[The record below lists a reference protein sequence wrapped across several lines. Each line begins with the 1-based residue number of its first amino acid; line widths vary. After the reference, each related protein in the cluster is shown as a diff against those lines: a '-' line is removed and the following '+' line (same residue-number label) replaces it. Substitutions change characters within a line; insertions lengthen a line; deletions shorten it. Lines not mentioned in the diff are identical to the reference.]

1 MKGFFVYN
9 NVTPKLYTMQNNN
22 HILKEKL
29 IKEIIS
35 LLHIDNTKLLKEE
48 DYGEGFSL
56 STYII
61 PKNIFINVMNYNI
74 KIYSIVINIP
84 TTQEQIFGN
93 KSQLGIYYYT
103 PYNNNNNKLSFD
115 LDMFI
120 EQMINSFSIMDIFY
134 IKTLLINNM
143 F

>member
-1 MKGFFVYN
+1 
-9 NVTPKLYTMQNNN
+9 MQNNN

-35 LLHIDNTKLLKEE
+35 LLNIDNTKLFKEE
-48 DYGEGFSL
+48 DYGEIFSL

-61 PKNIFINVMNYNI
+61 PQNIFINVMNCNI
-74 KIYSIVINIP
+74 KIYSIIIIIEN
-84 TTQEQIFGN
+84 TQLDIFYYSPN
-93 KSQLGIYYYT
+93 GIIY
-103 PYNNNNNKLSFD
+103 NNNKLNFN
-115 LDMFI
+115 LDVFI